1 MKALETMD
9 LSHLIPSEAEG
20 ETPSQE
26 KQNMTSQQTAVPI
39 LTVMPDY
46 GNAPFLWINRDPSV
60 MCGVGGNLCDGT
72 HWHESCLMSEEL
84 WRQFSYWAIA
94 FDRTRFEGD
103 CVDPNGWDWPAFHER
118 GLYLARLLKEE
129 VGDAYQVIY
138 VKPWEDPYRE
148 QDERTEIL
156 TKGRILRL

>member
-1 MKALETMD
+1 
-9 LSHLIPSEAEG
+9 
-20 ETPSQE
+20 
-26 KQNMTSQQTAVPI
+26 
-39 LTVMPDY
+39 
-46 GNAPFLWINRDPSV
+46 
-60 MCGVGGNLCDGT
+60 
-72 HWHESCLMSEEL
+72 MSEEL
-84 WRQFSYWAIA
+84 WRQFSYWTIA

-118 GLYLARLLKEE
+118 GLYLAKLLKEE